1 MSLDIE
7 EQLELQAPVDRVW
20 KFLISPEKIVTCLP
34 GAELTKVE
42 DERTFLGNMKVKVG
56 PVSVAYQGRVRLV
69 EVDEAAHRVKMSGE
83 GTEKGGG
90 GSAKM
95 KMESE
100 VVPLDGGGS
109 RVVVKSQVDL
119 AGRIVQFGRGMIK
132 GVAGQIFKQFGEN
145 LKAAIAA
152 EAATEAAPPPPPAAP
167 AAEAMREDRPT
178 TPLAV
183 IAQRNERP
191 TAPVIVRKVEPLRI
205 LPMIFKAMFE
215 PIVRFFRRLF
225 GRPAPK

>member
-7 EQLELQAPVDRVW
+7 EQLELEAPVDRVW
-20 KFLISPEKIVTCLP
+20 KFLIDPEKIVTCLP

-42 DERTFLGNMKVKVG
+42 DARTFLGNMKVKVG

-69 EVDEAAHRVKMSGE
+69 DVDEAAHRVKMSGE
-83 GTEKGGG
+83 GTEKGGA

-95 KMESE
+95 QMESE
-100 VVPLDGGGS
+100 VVATEGGGS

-132 GVAGQIFKQFGEN
+132 GVAAQLFKQFGEN
-145 LKAAIAA
+145 LKAAVAA
-152 EAATEAAPPPPPAAP
+152 EAPPAAA
-167 AAEAMREDRPT
+167 AAEADAARTERPT
-178 TPLAV
+178 TPLAT
-183 IAQRNERP
+183 IAARNERP
-191 TAPVIVRKVEPLRI
+191 TTPVVVARKVEPVRI
-205 LPMIFKAMFE
+205 LPLIFKAMVE

-225 GRPAPK
+225 GRR

>member
-7 EQLELQAPVDRVW
+7 EQLELEAPVDRVW
-20 KFLISPEKIVTCLP
+20 KFLIDPEKIVTCLP

-42 DERTFLGNMKVKVG
+42 DARTFLGNMKVKVG

-69 EVDEAAHRVKMSGE
+69 DVDEAAHRVKMSGE
-83 GTEKGGG
+83 GTEKGGA

-95 KMESE
+95 QMESE
-100 VVPLDGGGS
+100 VVATEGGGS

-132 GVAGQIFKQFGEN
+132 GVAAQLFKQFGEN
-145 LKAAIAA
+145 LKAAVAAA
-152 EAATEAAPPPPPAAP
+152 EPEAPSAAVAAGADSARTE
-167 AAEAMREDRPT
+167 RPT
-178 TPLAV
+178 TPLAT
-183 IAQRNERP
+183 IAARNERP
-191 TAPVIVRKVEPLRI
+191 TTPVIAARKVEPVRI
-205 LPMIFKAMFE
+205 LPLIFKAMVE

-225 GRPAPK
+225 GRR